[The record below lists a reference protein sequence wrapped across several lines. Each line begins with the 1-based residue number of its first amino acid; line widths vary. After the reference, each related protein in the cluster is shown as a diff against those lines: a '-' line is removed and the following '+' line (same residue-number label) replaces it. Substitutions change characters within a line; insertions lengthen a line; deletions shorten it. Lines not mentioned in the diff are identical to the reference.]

1 MKNRRNVLIAC
12 MAVAMG
18 LCINM
23 FVFAG
28 GPETKLRVR
37 LTSTAADPLAS
48 GSAKFEMRPDR
59 IRFSTECE
67 DVASAS
73 NIRVVAG
80 GNDMGT
86 LPIVAGFADLNLDSR
101 DGDTVPVLSV
111 GDLIEVFNT
120 NGNVLILSGNLQPD

>member
-23 FVFAG
+23 FVFASG
-28 GPETKLRVR
+28 AETKLRVR
-37 LTSTAADPLAS
+37 LTATEAEPLAS

-59 IRFSTECE
+59 IRFSTEVE
-67 DVASAS
+67 DVASATE
-73 NIRVVAG
+73 IHVFAA

-86 LPIVAGFADLNLDSR
+86 LPIVLGFADLNLDSR

>member
-23 FVFAG
+23 FVFASG
-28 GPETKLRVR
+28 AETKLRVR

-59 IRFSTECE
+59 IRFSTEVE
-67 DVASAS
+67 DVASVS
-73 NIRVVAG
+73 NIRVVAA

-111 GDLIEVFNT
+111 GDLVQVFNT